1 MASFPEPFLEV
12 AVLQFLFADFIACVL
27 RKINKALYD
36 DCQRERERESKKK
49 KRENKRVNGFK
60 HYEI

>member
-49 KRENKRVNGFK
+49 KERIKG
-60 HYEI
+60 